1 MKPDSCQ
8 ACPCCDQL
16 LSLASELLWNTL
28 LFSGENALVLTGAAT
43 SQLLL
48 VSERARLHLFL
59 LQLDA
64 NKRGTG
70 SSKLRL
76 SDGRHVSGRLAP
88 PMSIRRQ
95 LDTKTAQ
102 LVQTALARLS
112 RMSNVGD
119 QVVILSM
126 LPWIELGNL
135 STRATAVRSVSK
147 LAQRGDSLVVNALLG
162 RLRDP
167 VLGGLAMEAAIESL
181 QCVASRGDP
190 HVLARVYA
198 LLEESRAH
206 ARCAALH
213 ALPSVVEHGDET
225 AIQKVIARADDK
237 DQGIRETALRALGK
251 IARPDAHDAFSC
263 IIRGLRDE
271 SVYVRQAA
279 LEALPS

>member
-1 MKPDSCQ
+1 MQPDPCQ
-8 ACPCCDQL
+8 VDQL

-28 LFSGENALVLTGAAT
+28 VFSGENALVLTGAAT

-48 VSERARLHLFL
+48 VSERVRLHLFL

-64 NKRGTG
+64 NKRGPG
-70 SSKLRL
+70 SPKLRL

-95 LDTKTAQ
+95 LDTKTAR

-112 RMSNVGD
+112 RMAKVGD

-126 LPWIELGNL
+126 LPWIELGDL

-181 QCVASRGDP
+181 QSVVSRGDP
-190 HVLARVYA
+190 TILARVYT

-213 ALPSVVEHGDET
+213 ALPNVVAHGDEI
-225 AIQKVIARADDK
+225 AIQKVIARVDDK
-237 DQGIRETALRALGK
+237 DQGIRENALRALGK
-251 IARPDAHDAFSC
+251 IAGPDAHDAFSC

-271 SVYVRQAA
+271 SIYVRQAA
-279 LEALPS
+279 MEALPS